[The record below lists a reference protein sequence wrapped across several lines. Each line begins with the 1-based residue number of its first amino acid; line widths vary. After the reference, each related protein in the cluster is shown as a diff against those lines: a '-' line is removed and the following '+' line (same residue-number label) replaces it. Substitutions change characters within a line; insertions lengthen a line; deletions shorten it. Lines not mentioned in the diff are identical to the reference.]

1 MQGIFTWNIFLVGFL
16 TELCLYMRIDITRY
30 KSHLYKVWKNE
41 KRWRLV
47 CKNDKTK
54 DKRPKCKICVKF
66 VLRTF
71 IFKRTSFRPP
81 IGAKSGSNP
90 PYDSRHHP
98 GVTLDWPSMVL
109 VSKTGQKWSQ
119 FTKNL
124 KIKKKLFS
132 TSFET
137 LDGAHL
143 RSWCSA
149 VLC

>member
-1 MQGIFTWNIFLVGFL
+1 MPQIDLHQLSGNPRSKGQHPCRSELNPDQPEPS
-16 TELCLYMRIDITRY
+16 TE
-30 KSHLYKVWKNE
+30 VQ
-41 KRWRLV
+41 
-47 CKNDKTK
+47 
-54 DKRPKCKICVKF
+54 KF
-66 VLRTF
+66 VSRTF
-71 IFKRTSFRPP
+71 IFKRTSSRPP
-81 IGAKSGSNP
+81 IGVKSGSKP
-90 PYDSRHHP
+90 PYDFRHHP
-98 GVTLDWPSMVL
+98 GVTSDRPSMVL

-149 VLC
+149 VFC